1 MDIKSLQLFLHLA
14 NSLHF
19 SKTAQ
24 AKHISPSTLSR
35 IIQRIEDEL
44 GATLLN
50 RDNRS
55 VVLTE
60 AGVLFKQYALQ
71 QVEQWQLL
79 KNAVKPKDNELEG
92 QINLYC
98 SVTAAYSHL
107 PPILDRF
114 RLLHPKVEIK
124 LTTGDSAVAV
134 DQVLQQQVDF
144 AITAYPDCFP
154 TRLHF
159 IPLAEIPLSII
170 GPTTTCAVTQQIQQ
184 TNIDWKNIPFILPEH
199 GAVRRRFDNWY
210 RFFKVGKPFI
220 YAKVAGHEA
229 LLSMVALG
237 CGVGIA
243 PDVVIE
249 NSPVRD
255 RVQSLPIAT
264 SLQSFELGV
273 CCHKTRLQESLIAAF
288 IACVEADILP

>member
-1 MDIKSLQLFLHLA
+1 MDIKSLALFVHLA

-24 AKHISPSTLSR
+24 AKHVSPSTLSR
-35 IIQRIEDEL
+35 AIQRIENEL
-44 GATLLN
+44 GVSLLN

-60 AGVLFKQYALQ
+60 AGLIFKQYALLQ
-71 QVEQWQLL
+71 LEQWALL
-79 KNAVKPKDNELEG
+79 KRAVKQSKSELEG
-92 QINLYC
+92 VINLYC
-98 SVTAAYSHL
+98 SVTAAYSHF

-114 RLLHPKVEIK
+114 RLLYPKVEIK
-124 LTTGDSAVAV
+124 LITGDSAVAV
-134 DQVLQQQVDF
+134 DQVLQDQVDF
-144 AITAYPDCFP
+144 AITAYPEPFP

-170 GPTTTCAVTQQIQQ
+170 APTITCSASQQIKQAD
-184 TNIDWKNIPFILPEH
+184 IDWKNIPFILPEH

-210 RFFKVGKPFI
+210 RLFKIGKPVI
-220 YAKVAGHEA
+220 YAQVAGHEA
-229 LLSMVALG
+229 LISMVALG
-237 CGVGIA
+237 CGVGIV

-255 RVQSLPIAT
+255 RVQRLPI
-264 SLQSFELGV
+264 SMPLPSFELGI
-273 CCHKTRLQESLIAAF
+273 CCYKARAKEPLISAF
-288 IACVEADILP
+288 IGCVEGDIIS

>member
-1 MDIKSLQLFLHLA
+1 MDIKSLEIFLHLA

-24 AKHISPSTLSR
+24 AKHVSPSTLSR
-35 IIQRIEDEL
+35 SIQRIEDEL
-44 GATLLN
+44 GVSLLN

-60 AGVLFKQYALQ
+60 AGLIFKQYALQ
-71 QVEQWQLL
+71 QLEQWDLL
-79 KNAVKPKDNELEG
+79 KRSVKQSKSELEG
-92 QINLYC
+92 LINLYC
-98 SVTAAYSHL
+98 SVTAAYSHF
-107 PPILDRF
+107 PPILERF

-124 LTTGDSAVAV
+124 LITGDSAAAV
-134 DQVLQQQVDF
+134 DQVLQHQVDF
-144 AITAYPDCFP
+144 AITAYPEPFP
-154 TRLHF
+154 ARLHF
-159 IPLAEIPLSII
+159 IQLAEVALSII
-170 GPTTTCAVTQQIQQ
+170 APTVACATSLQIKQSAV
-184 TNIDWKNIPFILPEH
+184 DWRNIPFILPEH

-210 RFFKVGKPFI
+210 RLFKIGKPVI

-229 LLSMVALG
+229 LISMVALG

-255 RVQSLPIAT
+255 RVQRLPVANA
-264 SLQSFELGV
+264 LQSFKLGI
-273 CCHKTRLQESLIAAF
+273 CCYKPRANEPLISAF
-288 IACVEADILP
+288 IGCVQGDS